1 MGGSVLGLLFGLL
14 ILLIS
19 AGAQV
24 TAGIN
29 PFSASFDWAMFA
41 SSAGIALLAGLIL
54 TFLAA
59 FLPTFGTL
67 QSEIT
72 QERRTVRRVEQPPFW
87 KRAYLD
93 VILLVAAAV
102 VLAVTQ
108 LNGGFKPTGNE
119 GAAISLSFYIFFL
132 YLLFISSFYIYF
144 LYLLFISTFYIFLLY
159 LPFSFL
165 RLDRID
171 AVNSASG

>member
-72 QERRTVRRVEQPPFW
+72 QERLTVRRVEQPPFW

-132 YLLFISSFYIYF
+132 YL
-144 LYLLFISTFYIFLLY
+144 
-159 LPFSFL
+159 PFSFL